1 MNLQEVVSRAR
12 SLLRMKSANDV
23 PVLGRYEPGEQP
35 DDAHMLDSHREAEV
49 ESLATAE
56 LEHDLPSANRSSGFG
71 AGYVRIVAGLIAIA
85 SVVYVVLKTG
95 QNEEATLAPPR
106 PPTIDAAPIANTMP
120 PLIMPAPTPIQ
131 ATPTAVAPIAL
142 QAAHAVSKPHEP
154 DWTDRKLSA
163 GVLLGE
169 KLDNARPDT
178 IKPDS
183 PKDDALRQIKTAAS
197 NASDTSAVPQ
207 STQQKGKLDKLD
219 AVQLQRAFDA
229 AGEIND
235 LSKKLNPMVTQGVSA
250 GILSNRNYLITKGT
264 ALDCALET
272 AINSTYSG
280 LVTCRLTRDVY
291 SDNGRVI
298 MLDRGSQLLGEYK
311 SGIDEGM
318 VRIFVLWTR
327 AKTPKGVVVELN
339 SPGTDS
345 LGRTGFEG
353 YVDNHFLERFGA
365 VIMLSLV
372 QESFDYAKAA
382 AAPNGNTGT
391 VVQVAPGT
399 SAGGASSGVR
409 TMDKLSTEML
419 KKFVNIPPV
428 FSMNQ
433 GAHIEVM
440 VVRDLDFSSVY
451 GLELKE

>member
-1 MNLQEVVSRAR
+1 
-12 SLLRMKSANDV
+12 
-23 PVLGRYEPGEQP
+23 
-35 DDAHMLDSHREAEV
+35 
-49 ESLATAE
+49 
-56 LEHDLPSANRSSGFG
+56 
-71 AGYVRIVAGLIAIA
+71 
-85 SVVYVVLKTG
+85 
-95 QNEEATLAPPR
+95 
-106 PPTIDAAPIANTMP
+106 
-120 PLIMPAPTPIQ
+120 
-131 ATPTAVAPIAL
+131 
-142 QAAHAVSKPHEP
+142 
-154 DWTDRKLSA
+154 
-163 GVLLGE
+163 
-169 KLDNARPDT
+169 
-178 IKPDS
+178 
-183 PKDDALRQIKTAAS
+183 
-197 NASDTSAVPQ
+197 
-207 STQQKGKLDKLD
+207 
-219 AVQLQRAFDA
+219 
-229 AGEIND
+229 
-235 LSKKLNPMVTQGVSA
+235 
-250 GILSNRNYLITKGT
+250 
-264 ALDCALET
+264 
-272 AINSTYSG
+272 
-280 LVTCRLTRDVY
+280 
-291 SDNGRVI
+291 